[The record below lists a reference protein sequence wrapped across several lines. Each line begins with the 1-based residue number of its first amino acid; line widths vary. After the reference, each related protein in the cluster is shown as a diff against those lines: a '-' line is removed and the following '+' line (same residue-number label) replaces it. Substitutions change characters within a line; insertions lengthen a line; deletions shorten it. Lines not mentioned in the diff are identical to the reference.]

1 MGPGLFADGQT
12 DEPMVYLIPCLQ
24 IQYNAQL
31 RNRLFP
37 MEKSIPMFSQAKK
50 KFFFSKENLWWAQN
64 TANPMCVIFLGH
76 QKFLSFEYARL
87 LISAVVTA
95 PCAHLLGRGT
105 KQHVQGQHLA
115 LCWSECPGPHHRG
128 VGVPGRQYP
137 EKPPTAAQES
147 EEWTSQKG
155 QQQWQ
160 NACFRAKNNDWYLVC
175 KLTWQFLR
183 FQNH

>member
-1 MGPGLFADGQT
+1 
-12 DEPMVYLIPCLQ
+12 
-24 IQYNAQL
+24 
-31 RNRLFP
+31 
-37 MEKSIPMFSQAKK
+37 
-50 KFFFSKENLWWAQN
+50 
-64 TANPMCVIFLGH
+64 MCVIFLGH

-147 EEWTSQKG
+147 EE
-155 QQQWQ
+155 
-160 NACFRAKNNDWYLVC
+160 
-175 KLTWQFLR
+175 
-183 FQNH
+183 